1 MDRLLPG
8 QMLLKGQ
15 SLQSANGAYTLIL
28 QEDGNLVL
36 YSRGIAL
43 WSSKTNGR
51 AVNYA
56 VMQTDGNFVIYGYP
70 NPIWATDTNGWGNA
84 FLVVQDDGNVVIYGT
99 KAAWATGT
107 NRLHSTYPS
116 SR

>member
-1 MDRLLPG
+1 MDRLLLR
-8 QMLLKGQ
+8 QMLLKGK

-28 QEDGNLVL
+28 QEDGSLVL

-43 WSSKTNGR
+43 WSRRTNGR

-56 VMQTDGNFVIYGYP
+56 IMQTDGNFVLRISKSCMGYRHEWLGQCIP
-70 NPIWATDTNGWGNA
+70 CCTGRD
-84 FLVVQDDGNVVIYGT
+84 NVVIYGT

-107 NRLHSTYPS
+107 NRLHSHYQS
-116 SR
+116 S